1 MDFDLSLQEI
11 EVFENVIEPEKEN
24 ISSLRFGS
32 TSKEEINQHVRN
44 RVPPKTKAKENW
56 AGR

>member
-11 EVFENVIEPEKEN
+11 EEAFENVIEPEKEN

-32 TSKEEINQHVRN
+32 TYM
-44 RVPPKTKAKENW
+44 
-56 AGR
+56 